1 MTSEEV
7 FNVIRDLIE
16 VSGMGGNTDPKYP
29 FYIKYFVEV
38 GDEAS
43 INYLN
48 HYITIIE
55 NHLDDLKEYAGFTNC
70 RSNEGRYIFNSYSV
84 KGAFM
89 EIRDFCKARMNSCPD
104 KFKSQWSDLYD
115 RIHKIVTTLATDMSS
130 RSTFTAH
137 LDGKEY
143 HVDLMVDGITIT
155 DNNDIMALLQIACDK
170 YSIHHGAKIRMDWE
184 KVTEDGDI
192 RERNKYAACL
202 NY

>member
-1 MTSEEV
+1 MTGEEV
-7 FNVIRDLIE
+7 ANEIQNLIE

-29 FYIKYFVEV
+29 LYIKYFVEV

-84 KGAFM
+84 KGAFI

-104 KFKSQWSDLYD
+104 EYKSQWSYLYD
-115 RIHKIVTTLATDMSS
+115 RIHKIIITLSTDLSK
-130 RSTFTAH
+130 RSTFTVH
-137 LDGKEY
+137 LNGQEY
-143 HVDLMVDGITIT
+143 HADLMIDGYAIT
-155 DNNDIMALLQIACDK
+155 DNDDIMDLLQIVFDK
-170 YSIHHGAKIRMDWE
+170 YSNNHGIKIRMTWD
-184 KVTEDGDI
+184 KVEENGSDI
-192 RERNKYAACL
+192 RE
-202 NY
+202 